1 MVFCS
6 FQGGRGEGG
15 WQDLQ
20 DLERASFH
28 STNYALIITETPSQ
42 IILGV

>member
-6 FQGGRGEGG
+6 FKGGMGGG

-20 DLERASFH
+20 DLERVSFH
-28 STNYALIITETPSQ
+28 STNYALIITETPSH